1 MTEATA
7 MGNEGGCCGGNLFIG
22 LEPAKQAEYLAMLA
36 QDARLLQFSLQGEDS
51 ESRRIGDR
59 LQRALEQAID
69 AEGPDETE
77 GAQRELEEVL
87 TGARE
92 AGMQLS
98 AEIGEVDVDGVLG
111 TMKMRVLSTVL
122 APPSPLNA

>member
-1 MTEATA
+1 